1 MRPPLPPLS
10 FAIAAL
16 GLLPMPG
23 RAAGSPTAAPGPNH
37 FAREIAPT
45 FEKYCTECHAGE
57 KPEADLMLRF
67 KDETDAKTRG
77 GTDTAFWNKVLKMV
91 RTKEMPPEDAKRQPT
106 EADRTLLAD
115 WIARDMLAID
125 CEKPEPGRLIIHRLN
140 NREYANTL
148 RDLFYLPANYDV
160 AADLPADDRGAGF
173 DNNSNMLTLS
183 PVHIEHYLAIA
194 EKVVPYAFNLDGKG
208 YGPSKTK
215 LTAPLSGFTA
225 DFSNWQEKARRI
237 LVVLTPRIYRRP
249 VTDEEMEQ
257 LMKFVALAYTHD
269 GESET
274 RAVGLA
280 VRAALMSPAF
290 LFRLERDPAPDGT
303 GKPYPINEFELA
315 SRLSYFLWASM
326 PDDELFQ
333 LAGEG
338 KLRANLEVTVKRMLR
353 DPKASSLTTDF
364 LGQWLEIRSLEET
377 PNCPPELLK
386 AMKGETERFFDY
398 IATED
403 RSIMDFLNADYT
415 FVNATLAKHYGMT
428 GVEGD
433 GFRKVPVD
441 PEKRGGIFTQA
452 SILTLTAKPLAVKGA
467 AATRRPSPV
476 NRGKWILENIFNE
489 TVPPPPPG
497 VPPLKIDDGVE
508 LKGTVRQIFEQHRA
522 DPKCAQCH
530 AKMDPYGFA
539 LENYDGFGAWR
550 DQDNH
555 EPIDASGSINGK
567 KFTTPKE
574 FRAVLASRQDDFRRA
589 FAEKLLSYALARGI
603 EAFDQCAVDEIAAA
617 VKTDG
622 DRFSSVIMGL
632 VQSYPFQHARGSA
645 NPPSV
650 AVTKD
655 APLDPISQTVLK
667 SISKP

>member
-1 MRPPLPPLS
+1 MRSPPTFLS
-10 FAIAAL
+10 AAAFA
-16 GLLPMPG
+16 LLVTV
-23 RAAGSPTAAPGPNH
+23 RFAAGQSTANAAPSDI
-37 FAREIAPT
+37 FVRQIAPAL
-45 FEKYCTECHAGE
+45 EKYCTECHAGT
-57 KPEADLMLRF
+57 KPEGDILLRF
-67 KDETDAKTRG
+67 KDESEARTRPTADA
-77 GTDTAFWNKVLKMV
+77 AFWRKVSKMIV
-91 RTKEMPPEDAKRQPT
+91 TKEMPPDDAKRQPT
-106 EADRTLLAD
+106 AADRTMLTD
-115 WIARDMLAID
+115 WITRDMLAID
-125 CEKPEPGRLIIHRLN
+125 CEKPDPGRLIIHRLN

-148 RDLFYLPANYDV
+148 RDLLYLPADYDV

-194 EKVVPYAFNLDGKG
+194 EKVVPYSFNLDNKG
-208 YGPSKTK
+208 SAPSKAK
-215 LTAPLSGFTA
+215 LTAPLAGFTA

-333 LAGEG
+333 LAKDG
-338 KLRANLEVTVKRMLR
+338 KLRENLEVTVKRMLR

-364 LGQWLEIRSLEET
+364 LGQWLEIRSLEQT

-386 AMKGETERFFDY
+386 AMKGETEHFFEH

-428 GVEGD
+428 DVEGD
-433 GFRKVPVD
+433 EFRKVPVD

-452 SILTLTAKPLAVKGA
+452 SILTLNAKPLAVKGGE
-467 AATRRPSPV
+467 ATRRPSPV

-489 TVPPPPPG
+489 TIPPPPPG

-522 DPKCAQCH
+522 DPKCALCH
-530 AKMDPYGFA
+530 SRMDPYGFA

-550 DQDNH
+550 EQDNH
-555 EPIDASGSINGK
+555 TPIDASGSINGK

-574 FRAVLASRQDDFRRA
+574 FRAVLADRQDDFRRA
-589 FAEKLLSYALARGI
+589 FAEKLLSYALARGL
-603 EAFDQCAVDEIAAA
+603 EDTDKCAVDEIAAA
-617 VKTDG
+617 VKADG
-622 DRFSSVIMGL
+622 DRFSSVILGL
-632 VQSYPFQHARGSA
+632 VKSYPFQHARGSA
-645 NPPSV
+645 NPPSL
-650 AVTKD
+650 AGAKD
-655 APLDPISQTVLK
+655 APLDPLTPSALQPISQ
-667 SISKP
+667 P